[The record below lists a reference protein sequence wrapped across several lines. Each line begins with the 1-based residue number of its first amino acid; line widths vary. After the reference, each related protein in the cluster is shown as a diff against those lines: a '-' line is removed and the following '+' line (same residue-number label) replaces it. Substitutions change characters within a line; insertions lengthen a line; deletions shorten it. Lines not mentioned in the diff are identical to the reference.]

1 MASRE
6 DDAEPDVAAAEAEL
20 EDARARVASSMNTL
34 GDELAR
40 RSDWREHIRKHP
52 LAILGAALGG
62 GYALGGGLSAP
73 VTARLLKGGAR
84 LALQFALL
92 PALEREV
99 ATLASKVGESLKERV
114 AGDSDGVD
122 DGDDPQGVD

>member
-6 DDAEPDVAAAEAEL
+6 EPAEGREPDVEEIEAEI
-20 EDARARVASSMNTL
+20 ESARARVASSMNTL

-40 RSDWREHIRKHP
+40 RSDWRAHIRKHP
-52 LAILGAALGG
+52 LAILGVALGG
-62 GYALGGGLSAP
+62 GYALGGGFSVP
-73 VTARLLKGGAR
+73 ITARLLKGGAR

-99 ATLASKVGESLKERV
+99 AALAAKAGEALKERPEGESTEDP
-114 AGDSDGVD
+114 AGVES
-122 DGDDPQGVD
+122 